1 MSANQAKKAPKASVG
16 MDAYRKTVPAALPI
30 SLGICVET
38 STQVTARSTAAQSSR
53 AMMGFLFLRISSI
66 ARAARVTATLTQEQT
81 LACPVGGGFVQVRA
95 YKDGQAIAT
104 GMVPVEVAPVIYNEV
119 LHA

>member
-1 MSANQAKKAPKASVG
+1 MATITRGTTPQLTATIKDADLQG
-16 MDAYRKTVPAALPI
+16 MDVYLTVGRKDAQPWATVGPE
-30 SLGICVET
+30 G
-38 STQVTARSTAAQSSR
+38 VTLSYDGTDTT
-53 AMMGFLFLRISSI
+53 
-66 ARAARVTATLTQEQT
+66 VTATLTQEQT

-104 GMVPVEVAPVIYNEV
+104 GMVHVEVAPVIYNEV

>member
-1 MSANQAKKAPKASVG
+1 MATITRGTTPQLTATIKDADLQDMDVYLTVG
-16 MDAYRKTVPAALPI
+16 RKDAQPWATVGPE
-30 SLGICVET
+30 G
-38 STQVTARSTAAQSSR
+38 VTLSYDGTDTTVA
-53 AMMGFLFLRISSI
+53 
-66 ARAARVTATLTQEQT
+66 ATLTQEQT

>member
-1 MSANQAKKAPKASVG
+1 MAIITRGTTPQLTATIKDADLQG
-16 MDAYRKTVPAALPI
+16 MDVYLTVGRKDAQPWATVGPE
-30 SLGICVET
+30 G
-38 STQVTARSTAAQSSR
+38 VTLSYDGTDTT
-53 AMMGFLFLRISSI
+53 
-66 ARAARVTATLTQEQT
+66 VTATLAQEQT

-104 GMVPVEVAPVIYNEV
+104 GMVPVDVAPVIYNEV

>member
-1 MSANQAKKAPKASVG
+1 MATITRGTTPQLTATIRDADLQG
-16 MDAYRKTVPAALPI
+16 MDVYLTVGRKDAQPWATVGPEGVVL
-30 SLGICVET
+30 SYDGT
-38 STQVTARSTAAQSSR
+38 DTT
-53 AMMGFLFLRISSI
+53 
-66 ARAARVTATLTQEQT
+66 VTATLTQEQT

>member
-1 MSANQAKKAPKASVG
+1 MATITRGTTPQLTATIKDADLQG
-16 MDAYRKTVPAALPI
+16 MDVYLTVGRKDAQPWATVGPE
-30 SLGICVET
+30 G
-38 STQVTARSTAAQSSR
+38 VTVSYDGTDTT
-53 AMMGFLFLRISSI
+53 
-66 ARAARVTATLTQEQT
+66 VTATLTQEQT

>member
-1 MSANQAKKAPKASVG
+1 MATITRGTTPQLTATIRDADLQG
-16 MDAYRKTVPAALPI
+16 MDVYLTVGRKDAQPWATVGPE
-30 SLGICVET
+30 G
-38 STQVTARSTAAQSSR
+38 VTLSYDGADTTVA
-53 AMMGFLFLRISSI
+53 
-66 ARAARVTATLTQEQT
+66 ATLTQEQT

>member
-1 MSANQAKKAPKASVG
+1 MATITRGTTPQLTATIRDANLQG
-16 MDAYRKTVPAALPI
+16 MDVYLTVGRKDAQPWATVGPE
-30 SLGICVET
+30 GVTVEYDGT
-38 STQVTARSTAAQSSR
+38 DTT
-53 AMMGFLFLRISSI
+53 
-66 ARAARVTATLTQEQT
+66 VTATLTQEQT

>member
-1 MSANQAKKAPKASVG
+1 MATITRGTTPQLTATIKNADLQG
-16 MDAYRKTVPAALPI
+16 MDVYLTVGRKDAQPWATVGPEGVTVSYDGTDTTVAA
-30 SLGICVET
+30 
-38 STQVTARSTAAQSSR
+38 A
-53 AMMGFLFLRISSI
+53 
-66 ARAARVTATLTQEQT
+66 LTQEQT

>member
-1 MSANQAKKAPKASVG
+1 MATITRGTTPQLTATIKDADLQG
-16 MDAYRKTVPAALPI
+16 MDVYLTVGRKDAQPWATVGPE
-30 SLGICVET
+30 GVTVEYDGT
-38 STQVTARSTAAQSSR
+38 DTT
-53 AMMGFLFLRISSI
+53 
-66 ARAARVTATLTQEQT
+66 VTATLTQEQT

>member
-1 MSANQAKKAPKASVG
+1 MATITRGTTPQLTATIKDADLQG
-16 MDAYRKTVPAALPI
+16 MDVYLTVGRKDAQPWATVGPE
-30 SLGICVET
+30 G
-38 STQVTARSTAAQSSR
+38 VTLSYDGTDTT
-53 AMMGFLFLRISSI
+53 
-66 ARAARVTATLTQEQT
+66 VTATLTQEQT